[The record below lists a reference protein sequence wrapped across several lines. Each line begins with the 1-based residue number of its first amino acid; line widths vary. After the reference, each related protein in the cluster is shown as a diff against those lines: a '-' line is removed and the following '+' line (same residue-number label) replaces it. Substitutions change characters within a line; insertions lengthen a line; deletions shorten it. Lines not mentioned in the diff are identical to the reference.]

1 MEEFRQ
7 QMEQTLRNLQGT
19 SLQNH
24 TRYESSFSRHSST
37 AIERFEVPSSSNFM
51 ASKYQ
56 TISYFDEPPSYEY
69 PPSYEEAKLIKT
81 YCKLK
86 PNFFE

>member
-37 AIERFEVPSSSNFM
+37 AIERFEVPSSKHYGFEISN
-51 ASKYQ
+51 
-56 TISYFDEPPSYEY
+56 
-69 PPSYEEAKLIKT
+69 
-81 YCKLK
+81 
-86 PNFFE
+86 NFIF

>member
-7 QMEQTLRNLQGT
+7 QIEQTLRNLQGT

-24 TRYESSFSRHSST
+24 TRHSST
-37 AIERFEVPSSSNFM
+37 AIERFEIPSSSNFM

-69 PPSYEEAKLIKT
+69 PPSYEEAKLIKM

>member
-7 QMEQTLRNLQGT
+7 QIEQTLRNLQET

-24 TRYESSFSRHSST
+24 TRYESSFSRHPT
-37 AIERFEVPSSSNFM
+37 AIERFEIPSLSNFM

-56 TISYFDEPPSYEY
+56 KILYLDEPPSYEY
-69 PPSYEEAKLIKT
+69 SPTYEEAKLIKK
-81 YCKLK
+81 YYKLPK
-86 PNFFE
+86 S

>member
-24 TRYESSFSRHSST
+24 TRYESSFSRHSPT

-56 TISYFDEPPSYEY
+56 TILPPSYEY

>member
-1 MEEFRQ
+1 MQ
-7 QMEQTLRNLQGT
+7 KNWP
-19 SLQNH
+19 
-24 TRYESSFSRHSST
+24 
-37 AIERFEVPSSSNFM
+37 IERFEVPSSSNFM

-69 PPSYEEAKLIKT
+69 PPSYEEAKLIKM